1 VDNDELIV
9 LTLKQK
15 SDFVQTPAV
24 KSLTDRASAYLSAGY
39 PVHFSGPAG
48 TGKTTLAMHV
58 AAQLSRPVLLIHGD
72 DEFGTSDLVG
82 GQLGFRS
89 SRVVDNF
96 IHSVV
101 KTEENFTKTWVD
113 HRLTSAC
120 KYGFTVIY
128 DEFNR
133 SRPEANNVLLS
144 ILEERLLELPVSRM
158 NEGYLAVHHNF
169 AMIFTSNP
177 EEYAGVHKTQDALMD
192 RMITIAVEHY
202 DRETE
207 IDITKAKSGIDHRSA
222 AIIVDIVREF
232 RRLGIQNHLP
242 TVRACISLAKIAV
255 LRGASPEPGDAV
267 FLETCRD
274 VLRIDTIKITRDGDH
289 AGSDWLAKI
298 VRDVCTSAGR
308 ENGASGNG
316 ASGNGTNGHRK
327 ALGGRIRGK
336 RA

>member
-1 VDNDELIV
+1 MPAVDNDDLTV

-15 SDFVQTPAV
+15 SDFVQTPIV
-24 KSLTDRASAYLSAGY
+24 QSLANRAFSYLKAGY
-39 PVHFSGPAG
+39 PIHFSGPAG

-58 AAQLSRPVLLIHGD
+58 AAQLGRPVLLIHGD
-72 DEFGTSDLVG
+72 DEFGSSDLVG

-158 NEGYLAVHHNF
+158 NEGYIAVHHEF

-192 RMITIAVEHY
+192 RIITISVDHY

-207 IDITKAKSGIDHRSA
+207 VNITKAKSGLDHRSA
-222 AIIVDIVREF
+222 TIIVDIVREF

-242 TVRACISLAKIAV
+242 TVRSCISLARIMV
-255 LRGASPEPGDAV
+255 LRNARAEPGDAA
-267 FLETCRD
+267 FRETCRD
-274 VLRIDTIKITRDGDH
+274 VLRTDTIKITRDGDRV
-289 AGSDWLAKI
+289 GSDWLDEI
-298 VRDVCTSAGR
+298 VRNICASAGK
-308 ENGASGNG
+308 ENGAS
-316 ASGNGTNGHRK
+316 ASGTNGHRK
-327 ALGGRIRGK
+327 ALGGKIHGK